1 MRGAELLAE
10 KVYRWKAG
18 FRLRGNPK
26 LVGRR
31 IEEIAQRKGQCSRE
45 DVYADARRHDSP
57 FHPDLYAK
65 TTDAMVREW
74 RLEKASEILR
84 AIQVVEIEVTGGIET
99 EVAAPLVSFLPERD
113 YILTTRV
120 LKDVD
125 LRKERLAHIIGEL
138 EAFRVK
144 LHGYKQLV
152 MLFDRVLSKA
162 RKLKK

>member
-18 FRLRGNPK
+18 FHLRGNPK
-26 LVGRR
+26 LVGQR

-65 TTDAMVREW
+65 STDAMAREW
-74 RLEKASEILR
+74 RLGKASEILR
-84 AIQVVEIEVTGGIET
+84 AIQIVEIEVSGGVET
-99 EVAAPLVSFLPERD
+99 EVAAPLVSFIPERD
-113 YILTTRV
+113 YMLTARV

-125 LRKERLAHIIGEL
+125 LRKERLAQIIGEL
-138 EAFRVK
+138 EAFRYK
-144 LHGYKQLV
+144 LHGYNDLCR
-152 MLFDRVLSKA
+152 LLDRVLAKA
-162 RKLKK
+162 RTLKK